1 MIPSEEE
8 RKQLVAQSASW
19 AQVAIQNME
28 PGTSIIYHEGWL
40 MTDRLT
46 DPALNFLADAFLVA
60 AEKGLVEL
68 KQRRVGDMR
77 MEYIAQRR
85 APL

>member
-8 RKQLVAQSASW
+8 RQQLVAESSRW
-19 AQVAIQNME
+19 IGYWLQNVE
-28 PGTSIIYHEGWL
+28 PGAAHVYHVGWL

-46 DPALNFLADAFLVA
+46 DPTLDAVANAFLAAS
-60 AEKGLVEL
+60 EYGLVEL
-68 KQRRVGDMR
+68 KQRRIGDMR

-85 APL
+85 ASE